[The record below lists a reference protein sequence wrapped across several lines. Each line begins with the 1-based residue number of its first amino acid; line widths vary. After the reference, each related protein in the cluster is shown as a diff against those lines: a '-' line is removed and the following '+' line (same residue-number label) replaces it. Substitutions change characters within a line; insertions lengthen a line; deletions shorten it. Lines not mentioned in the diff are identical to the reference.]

1 MESSITLAIASIL
14 NARRNGAVI
23 FGAYGFPVKRV
34 VGFPLRLNSEDQ
46 DESKRA
52 FEWQLATKLER
63 YFGES
68 QREVTSFIKILI
80 EPVVRME
87 EKYLTNDCSGNNND
101 CGRRK
106 SAGSEIEGL
115 FVIRIRVDGRRCK
128 IIVNAPVK
136 GRNGR

>member
-68 QREVTSFIKILI
+68 QREVMGFITIFI